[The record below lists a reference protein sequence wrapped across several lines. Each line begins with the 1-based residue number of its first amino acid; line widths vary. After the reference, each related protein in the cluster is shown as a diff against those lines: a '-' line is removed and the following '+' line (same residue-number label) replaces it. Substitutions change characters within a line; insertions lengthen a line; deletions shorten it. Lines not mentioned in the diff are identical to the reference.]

1 MQIIILRKNFKLENI
16 LQIPVSIVFGYFID
30 FTMYLL
36 VWINPQHYF
45 VKLIALIIG
54 CIVLGFGV
62 YIEIL
67 ADVVMLPG
75 ESFVRAIVQTWNTN
89 FGTTKII
96 FDSSMTIIARLFGKQ
111 LEFIKPHLF
120 PEDYKNA
127 VSEPETAASTE
138 ASDHKNVIVIGRQY
152 GCGGHDLGKAL
163 AECDIKSFEVLVTST
178 SIFILTKLI
187 SLSIIL
193 SINLECHLE

>member
-1 MQIIILRKNFKLENI
+1 MQNIILRKNFKLENI

-45 VKLIALIIG
+45 IKLIALIIG

-96 FDSSMTIIARLFGKQ
+96 FNSSSHICFQKIIKMRFLNLKLLLLLKLQ
-111 LEFIKPHLF
+111 
-120 PEDYKNA
+120 
-127 VSEPETAASTE
+127 T
-138 ASDHKNVIVIGRQY
+138 
-152 GCGGHDLGKAL
+152 
-163 AECDIKSFEVLVTST
+163 
-178 SIFILTKLI
+178 TKML
-187 SLSIIL
+187 SLSAD
-193 SINLECHLE
+193 NMAAAVMT